1 MPHEYTHQIR
11 DRVLSL
17 VKEGCHNGLWST
29 GGRHPARIGTRQ
41 VAGVTSRENG
51 EYSAARRWIQSLEQ
65 ELEGTRLTA

>member
-51 EYSAARRWIQSLEQ
+51 EYSAAR
-65 ELEGTRLTA
+65 